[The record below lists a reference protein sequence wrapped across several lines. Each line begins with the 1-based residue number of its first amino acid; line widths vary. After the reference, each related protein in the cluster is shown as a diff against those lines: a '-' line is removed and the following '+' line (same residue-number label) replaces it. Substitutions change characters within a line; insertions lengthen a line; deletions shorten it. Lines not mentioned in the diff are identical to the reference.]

1 MSYTVETV
9 NGCTKKLI
17 FNFATLDLTNE
28 IKAALVKKQKSA
40 NLKGFR
46 KGKAPLTMVEQLYRP
61 QVESEALNSFV
72 QNQFYEAIQKEEL
85 RVVGYP
91 SIENMK
97 YEPGSSVSFDAL
109 VEIFP
114 EVEIKDM
121 SKLTFTRDSVAVGEE
136 DVEKLIKNYL
146 EGKAEMRELGDEKAA
161 LSNGQF
167 AVMNFQGEKADGS
180 RPENMKGEEFL
191 LEIGSGNFIP
201 GFEDGMIGMKK
212 GEKKVIELTFPEEYH
227 MAELRGAKVKF
238 DVELLE
244 IKEKKY
250 PELSDELAKEFGY
263 ESVADMKAKNKETL
277 VNQKARQAD
286 EKLHQEILEKLIA
299 ENTFDVPQALV
310 SQQEDHLKQDL
321 TRTLKQQGFTDEMTQ
336 EYFSRWSEDLGTKAQ
351 FQVRSGLLL
360 DKLAK
365 SWNIEST
372 DEDFNKKIEETALMA
387 KVDAEQV
394 KQYYN
399 SDPQIKNNLRFAIR
413 EEKTFAKI
421 KEQVKVVQA

>member
-1 MSYTVETV
+1 MSYTVENV
-9 NGCTKKLI
+9 NGCTKKLV
-17 FNFATLDLTNE
+17 FNFQTLDLTNE

-46 KGKAPLTMVEQLYRP
+46 KGKAPLAMVEKLYRP

-72 QNQFYEAIQKEEL
+72 QNQFYEAVQKEEL

-97 YEPGSSVSFDAL
+97 YDAGTSVSFDAL

-114 EVEIKDM
+114 EVQIKDM
-121 SKLTFTRDSVAVGEE
+121 SSLAFTRDSVEVNAE
-136 DVEKLIKNYL
+136 DVDKLIQNYL
-146 EGKAEMRELGDEKAA
+146 EGKSEMRELEDAGAGLAK
-161 LSNGQF
+161 GHF
-167 AVMNFQGEKADGS
+167 AVMNFQGEKEDGS

-212 GEKKVIELTFPEEYH
+212 GEKKVVELTFPAEYH
-227 MAELRGAKVKF
+227 MAELRDAKVKF

-244 IKEKKY
+244 IKEKKF
-250 PELSDELAKEFGY
+250 PELTDELAKEFGY
-263 ESVADMKAKNKETL
+263 ESVADMQAKNKDTL
-277 VNQKARQAD
+277 VQQKARTAD
-286 EKLHQEILEKLIA
+286 EKLHQQILEKVIA
-299 ENTFDVPQALV
+299 ENEFDIPSTLV
-310 SQQEDHLKQDL
+310 SQQEEHLKQDL
-321 TRTLKQQGFTDEMTQ
+321 TRTLKQQGFTDDMTG
-336 EYFSRWSEDLGTKAQ
+336 EYFSRWSEDLNTKAQ

-365 SWNIEST
+365 EWNIETT

-394 KQYYN
+394 KKYYN

-413 EEKTFAKI
+413 EEKTFDKI
-421 KEQVKVVQA
+421 KEIVKVVQA

>member
-9 NGCTKKLI
+9 NGCTKKII

-28 IKAALVKKQKSA
+28 IKTALVKKQKSA

-46 KGKAPLTMVEQLYRP
+46 KGKAPLAMVEQLYRP

-72 QNQFYEAIQKEEL
+72 QNQFYEAVQKEEL

-97 YEPGSSVSFDAL
+97 YEPGTSVSFDAL

-121 SKLTFTRDSVAVGEE
+121 SKLTFNRDSVAVEE
-136 DVEKLIKNYL
+136 ADVEKLIKNYL
-146 EGKAEMRELGDEKAA
+146 EGKAEMKEVADDKAA
-161 LSNGQF
+161 LAKGHF
-167 AVMNFQGEKADGS
+167 AVMNFQGEKADGE

-212 GEKKVIELTFPEEYH
+212 GEKKTIELTFPEEYH
-227 MAELRGAKVKF
+227 IAELRNAKVKF

-244 IKEKKY
+244 IKEKNY

-263 ESVADMKAKNKETL
+263 ESVTDMKAKNKETL
-277 VNQKARQAD
+277 ANQKARQAD

-299 ENTFDVPQALV
+299 ENTFDVPSALV
-310 SQQEDHLKQDL
+310 AQQEEHLKQDL
-321 TRTLKQQGFTDEMTQ
+321 TRTLKQQGFTDDMTH
-336 EYFSRWSEDLGTKAQ
+336 EYFSRWSEDLNTKAQ

-365 SWNIEST
+365 NWNVETT

>member
-9 NGCTKKLI
+9 NGCTKKFV
-17 FNFATLDLTNE
+17 FNFKTLDLTSE

-46 KGKAPLTMVEQLYRP
+46 KGKAPLTMVEKLFGP

-72 QNQFYEAIQKEEL
+72 QNQFFEAVQKEEL

-97 YEPGSSVSFDAL
+97 YESGSSVSFDAL

-114 EVEIKDM
+114 EVKIKDM
-121 SKLTFTRDSVAVGEE
+121 SKLAFTRDSVAVGDEE
-136 DVEKLIKNYL
+136 VEKLIKNYL
-146 EGKAEMRELGDEKAA
+146 ESKSEMSEVASDSAK
-161 LSNGQF
+161 LSKGQF
-167 AVMNFQGEKADGS
+167 AVLNFQGEKADGS

-212 GEKKVIELTFPEEYH
+212 GEKKVIELTFPAEYH
-227 MAELRGAKVKF
+227 MADLRDAKVKF

-250 PELSDELAKEFGY
+250 PELTDELSKEFGY

-277 VNQKARQAD
+277 VNQKARAAD
-286 EKLHQEILEKLIA
+286 EKLHQEILEKVIA
-299 ENTFDVPQALV
+299 ENEFDIPSALV
-310 SQQEDHLKQDL
+310 SQQEEHLKQDL
-321 TRTLKQQGFTDEMTQ
+321 TRTLKQQGFTDDMAS
-336 EYFSRWSEDLGTKAQ
+336 EYFSRWTDDLNTKAK

-365 SWNIEST
+365 EWNIETT
-372 DEDFNKKIEETALMA
+372 DADFDKKINETALMA

-394 KQYYN
+394 KKYYN
-399 SDPQIKNNLRFAIR
+399 SDPQIKNNLRYAIR

-421 KEQVKVVQA
+421 KEVVKVVQA